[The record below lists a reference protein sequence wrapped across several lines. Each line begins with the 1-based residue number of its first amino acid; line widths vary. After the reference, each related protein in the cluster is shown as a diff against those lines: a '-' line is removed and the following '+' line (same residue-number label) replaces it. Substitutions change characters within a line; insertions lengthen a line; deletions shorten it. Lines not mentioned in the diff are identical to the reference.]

1 VTGVPN
7 IETART
13 TAPRATVLVID
24 DDQPTLDALTSV
36 LVDAGYSVETAADSR
51 AGLSAFLRHAPDL
64 VITNITM
71 SEENGVDAIMEMKR
85 EHTQARIVA
94 ISGGGGIGSM
104 DIPSTAKCVGADATL
119 NKPFN
124 AGDLLVVLERL
135 LPHGATPP
143 PQSPAT

>member
-1 VTGVPN
+1 MTGVPN

-24 DDQPTLDALTSV
+24 DESMLDALTAV
-36 LVDAGYSVETAADSR
+36 LVDAGFSVETAADSR
-51 AGLSAFLRHAPDL
+51 AGLSAFRRHAPDL

-85 EHTQARIVA
+85 EHTQTRIVA
-94 ISGGGGIGSM
+94 ISGGSGIGSM